1 MAAYARVALSVPLR
15 DALTYSVPKHLQDAL
30 VPGCRVQVP
39 LGRRSMTGVVVGLD
53 DDTEVDAKK
62 LKSVLARLETPA
74 LPPALLELTRC
85 MAEEYACPWG
95 VALDAA
101 WPASLKRR
109 SAKTVAGIAFAR
121 EEGELESEALLLED
135 KAPKRARVLRAVLEL
150 GSPAPVQLV
159 MRRTGVSKAPL
170 ATLVKHGLLQW
181 ARIDQEDELL
191 EQSRHERAERHEL
204 VPAQRAAV
212 DRVKEAIAAGRHET
226 FVLHGATGSGKTE
239 VYLRVLEEVRKLG
252 RSAIILVPEISLTPQ
267 TVGRFLSRFPEV
279 AVLHSGLTDAERAR
293 QWLRLARS
301 QAHVVVGARS
311 ALFAPVRNLGLI
323 VVDEEHESSFKQQQA
338 PRYHARESAVMRGSI
353 ENAPVVLGS
362 ATPSVE
368 AWARAKSGRYTLL
381 EMPKRVGGG
390 ELPRV
395 VLVDMR
401 HEKPIKGNPPLMSK
415 QLTNLIE
422 ERLKVREKVMLFL
435 NRRGFAPVLYCS
447 ACGETIKCKDCDA
460 PMAWHSARGRL
471 ACHHCMAD
479 MRRPEL
485 CPTCKASP
493 PVALGSGT
501 ERVEDWVRRRF
512 PEAVVARMDSDTMLK
527 RESYEK
533 VLSAVRCGDVDILVG
548 TQMIAKGLDFP
559 NVTLVGVVSADTGLF
574 QPDFRAAERTFQT
587 LSQVAGRAGRG
598 KLKGLVVFQ
607 TLCAQSDPVMRA
619 AQLDYEGFIT
629 SELDARRT
637 LSYPPFGRLVRIV
650 VEARQLAA
658 AAKRA
663 REIAD
668 NLRSAA
674 AEFSVLGP
682 AAAPLSRVR
691 SRFRVHVLVKAHT
704 VPGFAAVRRLLDGL
718 EGTGDRTLRV
728 LVDVDPVSLM

>member
-1 MAAYARVALSVPLR
+1 
-15 DALTYSVPKHLQDAL
+15 
-30 VPGCRVQVP
+30 
-39 LGRRSMTGVVVGLD
+39 
-53 DDTEVDAKK
+53 
-62 LKSVLARLETPA
+62 
-74 LPPALLELTRC
+74 
-85 MAEEYACPWG
+85 
-95 VALDAA
+95 
-101 WPASLKRR
+101 
-109 SAKTVAGIAFAR
+109 
-121 EEGELESEALLLED
+121 
-135 KAPKRARVLRAVLEL
+135 
-150 GSPAPVQLV
+150 
-159 MRRTGVSKAPL
+159 
-170 ATLVKHGLLQW
+170 
-181 ARIDQEDELL
+181 
-191 EQSRHERAERHEL
+191 
-204 VPAQRAAV
+204 
-212 DRVKEAIAAGRHET
+212 
-226 FVLHGATGSGKTE
+226 
-239 VYLRVLEEVRKLG
+239 
-252 RSAIILVPEISLTPQ
+252 
-267 TVGRFLSRFPEV
+267 
-279 AVLHSGLTDAERAR
+279 
-293 QWLRLARS
+293 
-301 QAHVVVGARS
+301 
-311 ALFAPVRNLGLI
+311 
-323 VVDEEHESSFKQQQA
+323 
-338 PRYHARESAVMRGSI
+338 
-353 ENAPVVLGS
+353 
-362 ATPSVE
+362 
-368 AWARAKSGRYTLL
+368 
-381 EMPKRVGGG
+381 
-390 ELPRV
+390 
-395 VLVDMR
+395 
-401 HEKPIKGNPPLMSK
+401 
-415 QLTNLIE
+415 
-422 ERLKVREKVMLFL
+422 
-435 NRRGFAPVLYCS
+435 
-447 ACGETIKCKDCDA
+447 
-460 PMAWHSARGRL
+460 
-471 ACHHCMAD
+471 
-479 MRRPEL
+479 
-485 CPTCKASP
+485 
-493 PVALGSGT
+493 VALGSGT